1 MRAQR
6 PRRDNDDVL
15 ALLVQ
20 VLMQNRSMEA
30 ARGENV
36 ADRALRQDM
45 FEEQRRSAQASE
57 RQSQQQI
64 DDLLET
70 SATERETFADM
81 LRGQKLEGFLGRGA
95 AGFERE
101 QVREQRHLGL
111 RQTVAQRDFE
121 KELERG
127 RLAVNPAIRRM
138 DVALSRVQDAED
150 PTTKQ
155 IAELTGALDAAS
167 KNILSAITAGGR
179 LSKDGVSQGEMR
191 GALGHYVMLLDSLDV
206 MAATADPDVQG
217 KLAPLRKSA
226 ATQHEQLS
234 TMLDALGEPPEIAF
248 GREGLRREEHF
259 LGLESEL
266 QRIRDRGRLMGEEGT
281 GVADIVKFMQ
291 AEEAK
296 VRGGQPR
303 VIPIT
308 NPDGT
313 TSSERTISVE
323 VDGLNGGKITV
334 IPTIVE
340 GRQLSNQ
347 EAIRAAVQSGLRYP
361 SFDSHKEADAFAA
374 RRSQQGGATAAGF
387 LGTPRAT
394 QPFAPDYRMPGEEF
408 AQVIEALDRPAAPVG
423 PAGLT
428 GELERLMGQRGELM
442 GGLREKATEA
452 RETKRLG
459 GLIDVQGRKLSEEQA
474 LIERMRAEGR
484 SEQEIRQ
491 ALQDLRHPRPSFH
504 QARPF

>member
-1 MRAQR
+1 MAAPTVVNVGGYRGGYGPRYPRGPRWGPDPLDAIMRAQR

-20 VLMQNRSMEA
+20 VLMQNRTA
-30 ARGENV
+30 AESRRENT

-57 RQSQQQI
+57 SQSQQQI

-101 QVREQRHLGL
+101 QAREQRHLGL
-111 RQTVAQRDFE
+111 RQTVAQADFE
-121 KELERG
+121 EELQRG
-127 RLAVNPAIRRM
+127 RSTVSPAIRRM
-138 DVALSRVQDAED
+138 TMALSRVQETDD

-155 IAELTGALDAAS
+155 IAELTDALDAAS

-191 GALGHYVMLLDSLDV
+191 GALDDYVALLDAVD
-206 MAATADPDVQG
+206 ATAAGAEPGIQS
-217 KLAPLRKSA
+217 KLAPLQESA
-226 ATQHEQLS
+226 VGQRDKLL
-234 TMLDALGEPPEIAF
+234 TMLDALGESPEIAF

-266 QRIRDRGRLMGEEGT
+266 QRIRDRGRLMGEEG
-281 GVADIVKFMQ
+281 GEVADIVKFMQ
-291 AEEAK
+291 AEGAK
-296 VRGGQPR
+296 VRGGQP
-303 VIPIT
+303 
-308 NPDGT
+308 
-313 TSSERTISVE
+313 S
-323 VDGLNGGKITV
+323 
-334 IPTIVE
+334 
-340 GRQLSNQ
+340 
-347 EAIRAAVQSGLRYP
+347 A
-361 SFDSHKEADAFAA
+361 
-374 RRSQQGGATAAGF
+374 
-387 LGTPRAT
+387 
-394 QPFAPDYRMPGEEF
+394 PFAPDYRMPGDEF
-408 AQVIEALDRPAAPVG
+408 AQVIEALDRPAAPMD